1 MTREERAAI
10 LQQLAHA
17 LARRGLLTPTRIA
30 LDIITPLG
38 FLAGQAA
45 LFIHPL
51 IPEGRW
57 HSYVA
62 ALSDQDGWNEL
73 HDMVTARDC

>member
-1 MTREERAAI
+1 MTHEQRAAI

-17 LARRGLLTPTRIA
+17 LEHRRLLAPTRIA
-30 LDIITPLG
+30 LDIIAPMS

-45 LFIHPL
+45 LFINPL
-51 IPEGRW
+51 IPAGRW

-62 ALSDQDGWNEL
+62 ALSDQEGWNVL
-73 HDMVTARDC
+73 RDMLETP

>member
-1 MTREERAAI
+1 MTHEQRAAI

-17 LARRGLLTPTRIA
+17 LERRGLLAPTRIA
-30 LDIITPLG
+30 LDIIAPMG

-45 LFIHPL
+45 LFIHPF
-51 IPEGRW
+51 IPQGRW

-62 ALSDQDGWNEL
+62 ALSDQDGWKAL
-73 HDMVTARDC
+73 HDLVTARDC